1 MPDIARN
8 HTDIDRYLE
17 EYFEKDLLRFITCGS
32 VDDGKSTL
40 IGRLLYESKLVYDD
54 TLAKL
59 RADSE
64 RRGAVDGAI
73 DFSLLLDGL
82 SAERAQG
89 ITIDVAYRYFATAG
103 RMFIVAD
110 TPGHE
115 QYTRNMVTG
124 ASTADLAIVLLDVT
138 KGVRTQTKRHT
149 YLCWLLGIRTFVLV
163 VNKMD
168 MVGFSQQ
175 VFDDIVAEYSQ
186 FVDELGV
193 DDFLC
198 IPVSALYGDNLVSRS
213 AIMEWYDGPALL
225 EYLEHVD
232 VGERELSFPFRMW
245 TQTILRLEDGSRAYA
260 GLVGAGAIDRGDEV
274 RISPKGIAA
283 SVARII
289 GPSGDLEHAVAN
301 QSVGIVLNDDFDVSR
316 GDLLAQPSNT
326 LNLADKF
333 EARVVWMSEDPLIP
347 GRSYLLKI
355 GTLSVGVTVEAP
367 RYKINVNSLEHVAT
381 HHLEMNEIGVCHLTT
396 DKPIPFDP
404 YEECRSTGAFII
416 VDRLT
421 SSTAGAGMISFGLRR
436 SHNVSEQRYD
446 TSRQQRSVLK
456 GHRPAVLWMT
466 GLSGAGKSTIA
477 NLLEQQ
483 MCELGIHAYVLDGD
497 NLRRGLNQDLGFTVE
512 DRVENVR
519 RVAEVAKLMA
529 DAGIVVIVALIS
541 PFEADRRMAKE
552 LIGADTFVEVYV
564 EAPLETV
571 EARDVKGLYQKARS
585 GEIPNFTGI
594 NSPYDAPEHPDVLVH
609 SATLTPQEC
618 AQIILDYLLL
628 DRNLR
633 SL

>member
-64 RRGAVDGAI
+64 RRGAADGAI

-168 MVGFSQQ
+168 MVGYSKQ

-198 IPVSALYGDNLVSRS
+198 LPVSALYGDNLVSRS
-213 AIMEWYDGPALL
+213 ATMEWYDGPALL

-260 GLVGAGAIDRGDEV
+260 GLVGAGAIGRGDEV
-274 RISPKGIAA
+274 RISPKGVAA

-316 GDLLAQPSNT
+316 GDLLAQPSST
-326 LNLADKF
+326 LDLADKF
-333 EARVVWMSEDPLIP
+333 EARIVWMSEDPLIP

-436 SHNVSEQRYD
+436 SHNVLEQRYD
-446 TSRQQRSVLK
+446 TSLQQRSVLK

-477 NLLEQQ
+477 NILEQK
-483 MCELGIHAYVLDGD
+483 MFELGIHAYVLDGD

-594 NSPYDAPEHPDVLVH
+594 NSPYDAPEDPDVLVH
-609 SATLTPQEC
+609 SAVLTPQEC
-618 AQIILDYLLL
+618 AQIILDYLLV